1 MLSTLL
7 SLMRKNMNLDNTFQQ
22 PDRFFFTCQYI
33 LTNFLRQTHE
43 RRHIEIGAGPWK
55 KLMPTSRHIRPFVQ
69 DGKVLVIDE
78 ESVSAFARDFA
89 GDSVVDE
96 PFHC

>member
-1 MLSTLL
+1 
-7 SLMRKNMNLDNTFQQ
+7 MRKKMNLDNTFQQ
-22 PDRFFFTCQYI
+22 PDCLFFSRQYI
-33 LTNFLRQTHE
+33 LTNFLRQTHG
-43 RRHIEIGAGPWK
+43 RRHIEIVAGPWK
-55 KLMPTSRHIRPFVQ
+55 KLMPTSRRLRPFVQ
-69 DGKVLVIDE
+69 DGKIVVIDE